1 MKRIALLLPLLLL
14 LVGCGTTTTSSYP
27 TPTASASSSTVHPKG
42 CVARDS
48 RPDPRCTPGAVFSGV
63 TPQKLCVSGY
73 TQSVRAV
80 SQAEKDRVYA
90 EYGIVHHTTGQ
101 YEIDHLISLELGG
114 NNDISNLWP
123 EAAAPVPGFHQKDV
137 LENVMH
143 DKVCSGALSLQA
155 EQHEIATNWI
165 QAYEEMNREPKP

>member
-1 MKRIALLLPLLLL
+1 MRRIALLLPLLIL
-14 LVGCGTTTTSSYP
+14 LVGCGTTATILYP
-27 TPTASASSSTVHPKG
+27 TPTASSTAH
-42 CVARDS
+42 ARCMAA
-48 RPDPRCTPGAVFSGV
+48 RGLPDAHCTPGAVFPVSS
-63 TPQKLCVSGY
+63 QKICVAGY

-123 EAAAPVPGFHQKDV
+123 ESALPVPGFHTKDN

-143 DKVCSGALSLQA
+143 DLVCSRKLPLRTAQM
-155 EQHEIATNWI
+155 EIATNWLA
-165 QAYEEMNREPKP
+165 AYIKYVGPLPAK